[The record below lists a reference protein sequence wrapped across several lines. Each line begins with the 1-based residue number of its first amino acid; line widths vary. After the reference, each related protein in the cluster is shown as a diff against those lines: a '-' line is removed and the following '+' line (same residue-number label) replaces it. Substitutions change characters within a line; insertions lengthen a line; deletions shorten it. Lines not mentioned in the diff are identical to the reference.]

1 METYNK
7 YTRRVRGKNMKI
19 MKSNFIKKLIIILVI
34 IMVLNTLLPDP
45 VNAGLLATI
54 AEYAGGVLFKPLAIL
69 IATTLA
75 SIDVFISAVLNGNS
89 WRIDTGTLYEKAD
102 DVLRTFLVGPDTI
115 FSGKVDM
122 LNANIFRSGMTGTMA
137 HVKNAVARIYYLLR
151 NICGFI
157 MLGGLIFTGIR
168 ILLSSNIPTKKTQY
182 LILLQDWLI
191 GMVLLVLSH
200 VLMAGIFYISDAIVN
215 GLSISITDFGGLN
228 YSCLE
233 KVLSITNWKYS
244 SLVIHL
250 ILLGYLIW
258 MTVVFAIS
266 YFKRFLWICVLVVFA
281 PVFAVMYS
289 FGQQTKQIYSRWMR
303 EFCLTVF
310 VQPFHMIIYSVLVGI
325 PMNIVGL
332 SLSSSAFDLFYALM
346 AISMIRPAEKYMR
359 QLFGMDKGIANMA
372 SYDSGKQV
380 ITDTAKAIGKVA
392 KTAVAVGTTIG
403 TAGAVGA
410 MGAGGALGSQGA
422 AGALGAAGE
431 DPSGASDALSG
442 PGDALGEIGSG
453 EEDKPPQWISEDWEK
468 DEQGRYF
475 NPYNE
480 EWYTEDELNSGRDL
494 PAYMEDKD
502 DFDSADIQALTSG
515 ITDGLENQTE
525 NEKTEETYV
534 GPAEFMKSLRENS
547 EAKDENMTDNDVA
560 KAVGSENVAKM
571 LEDAGFSGEEIAS
584 YLGTGNENAEGLSGG
599 NINASN
605 VTINASS
612 VNMEGAT
619 LESAQSQLQ
628 VGEGT
633 ISEEGNTT
641 SGDTQDSSEGNTTSG
656 DTQNSSEDDG
666 ISLEGSSEKIN
677 FWDAFKNQGG
687 LEQLGTLAN
696 DLVDGHHSIAAG
708 LYVDGTA
715 PTGEWNANSQWRRQ
729 NIAEAGKK
737 REENVRRSA
746 DNWANNKANISIMA
760 GKYIDDERKKA
771 QKKYGKSKDADYI
784 ESVAQEQA
792 KTKAKAALKDMSVY
806 VQYGVTDVNTAYKL
820 YENANDNG
828 FKPDESIRNMAGF
841 NKFNT
846 NAGNVNNINVS
857 NNYTGNNYTT
867 VEQAIPNAKTYYD
880 AGYTDIKDMSWVDYM
895 AQRLG
900 KSPEFAMAVDET
912 LKKKGKEGKLTYNGK
927 DADMKKVID
936 QINSHYGG

>member
-45 VNAGLLATI
+45 VNAGIFSTFMD
-54 AEYAGGVLFKPLAIL
+54 YAGGVLFKPLAMVIG
-69 IATTLA
+69 TTLA
-75 SIDVFISAVLNGNS
+75 SIDVAISSVLQVGKTITIKGTS
-89 WRIDTGTLYEKAD
+89 YKATDMTIMEKIYDISDTALKN
-102 DVLRTFLVGPDTI
+102 FLVGPDTI
-115 FSGKVDM
+115 FSGQIE
-122 LNANIFRSGMTGTMA
+122 LANANIFRSGMTGTMA
-137 HVKNAVARIYYLLR
+137 NVRNAVAKIYYLLR

-200 VLMAGIFYISDAIVN
+200 VLMTGIFYISDAIVAA
-215 GLSISITDFGGLN
+215 LSTSLSYFGGMN
-228 YSCLE
+228 FHCLS
-233 KVLSITNWKYS
+233 KILSITNWKYT
-244 SLVIHL
+244 SLVIHT

-310 VQPFHMIIYSVLVGI
+310 VQPFHIIIYSVLVGI
-325 PMNIVGL
+325 PMKIVGDNWWTN
-332 SLSSSAFDLFYALM
+332 SFDLFYALM

-359 QLFGMDKGIANMA
+359 QLFGMDRGVANMA

-380 ITDTAKAIGKVA
+380 ITDTAKAIGKVV
-392 KTAVAVGTTIG
+392 KTAVAVGATVA
-403 TAGAVGA
+403 TAGVAAGA
-410 MGAGGALGSQGA
+410 IGATGA
-422 AGALGAAGE
+422 AGSAG
-431 DPSGASDALSG
+431 SSLATSKNTTDALKG
-442 PGDALGEIGSG
+442 ITDAGKKTGDVLDQIGSG
-453 EEDKPPQWISEDWEK
+453 EGDTPPQWISEGWDQ
-468 DEQGRYF
+468 DSQGRF
-475 NPYNE
+475 LNPYND
-480 EWYTEDELNSGRDL
+480 EWYTEAELNSGRDL
-494 PAYMEDKD
+494 PGYMDQD
-502 DFDSADIQALTSG
+502 DFDSADIQALTAG
-515 ITDGLENQTE
+515 ITDGMENQTE
-525 NEKTEETYV
+525 
-534 GPAEFMKSLRENS
+534 
-547 EAKDENMTDNDVA
+547 KDQTT
-560 KAVGSENVAKM
+560 S
-571 LEDAGFSGEEIAS
+571 SGEEIAS
-584 YLGTGNENAEGLSGG
+584 YLGTGKENAEGLSGG

-641 SGDTQDSSEGNTTSG
+641 SGG
-656 DTQNSSEDDG
+656 TQNSSEDDG

-687 LEQLGTLAN
+687 LEQIGTLAN
-696 DLVDGHHSIAAG
+696 DLMDGHHSLAAG

-760 GKYIDDERKKA
+760 GKYIEEEREKA

-820 YENANDNG
+820 YENANNNG

-857 NNYTGNNYTT
+857 NNFTGNNYTS

-880 AGYTDIKDMSWVDYM
+880 AGYTNVKDMAWVDYM
-895 AQRLG
+895 AQKLN
-900 KSPEFAMAVDET
+900 KTPDYAMAVDEA
-912 LKKKGKEGKLTYNGK
+912 LKKKGKGGKLTYNGK

>member
-34 IMVLNTLLPDP
+34 IMSLSSLLPG
-45 VNAGLLATI
+45 VVHAGGVISTLFDYAGGILMKPLATI
-54 AEYAGGVLFKPLAIL
+54 YATHLA
-69 IATTLA
+69 TV
-75 SIDVFISAVLNGNS
+75 DVVISAVLQ
-89 WRIDTGTLYEKAD
+89 TGQSRNIFDESLYEMTD
-102 DVLRTFLVGPDTI
+102 DLLESILVGPDTI
-115 FSGKVDM
+115 FQGKVEIA
-122 LNANIFRSGMTGTMA
+122 NANIFSESYTNSSIQNIRK
-137 HVKNAVARIYYLLR
+137 VVAKIYYLLR

-215 GLSISITDFGGLN
+215 ALGDELVEFGNLNLECLKNILDIT
-228 YSCLE
+228 
-233 KVLSITNWKYS
+233 KWKYS
-244 SLVIHL
+244 TLIVNL
-250 ILLGYLIW
+250 ILLTYLVW

-266 YFKRFLWICVLVVFA
+266 YFKRFLWVCVLVVFA

-310 VQPFHMIIYSVLVGI
+310 VQPFHMIVYAVLVGI
-325 PMNIVGL
+325 PL
-332 SLSSSAFDLFYALM
+332 SLVEGWTSNAFDLFYALM

-359 QLFGMDKGIANMA
+359 QLFGMDRGIANMA

-380 ITDTAKAIGKVA
+380 ITDTAKAIGKVV
-392 KTAVAVGTTIG
+392 KTAVAVGATVA
-403 TAGAVGA
+403 TAGVAAGA
-410 MGAGGALGSQGA
+410 IGATGA
-422 AGALGAAGE
+422 AGSAG
-431 DPSGASDALSG
+431 SSLATSKNTTDALKG
-442 PGDALGEIGSG
+442 ITDAGKKTGDVLDQIGSG
-453 EEDKPPQWISEDWEK
+453 EGDTPPQWISEGWDQ
-468 DEQGRYF
+468 DSQGRF
-475 NPYNE
+475 LNPYND
-480 EWYTEDELNSGRDL
+480 EWYTEAELNSGRDL
-494 PAYMEDKD
+494 PGYMDQD
-502 DFDSADIQALTSG
+502 DFDSADIQALTAG
-515 ITDGLENQTE
+515 ITDGMENQTE
-525 NEKTEETYV
+525 
-534 GPAEFMKSLRENS
+534 
-547 EAKDENMTDNDVA
+547 KDQTT
-560 KAVGSENVAKM
+560 S
-571 LEDAGFSGEEIAS
+571 SGEEIAS
-584 YLGTGNENAEGLSGG
+584 YLGTGKENAEGLSGG

-619 LESAQSQLQ
+619 LESAQSKLE

-633 ISEEGNTT
+633 ISE
-641 SGDTQDSSEGNTTSG
+641 EGNTTSG

-666 ISLEGSSEKIN
+666 ISLEGASDKIN

-696 DLVDGHHSIAAG
+696 DIVDGHHSLAAG

-746 DNWANNKANISIMA
+746 DNWANNKTNISIMA
-760 GKYIDDERKKA
+760 GKYIEEEREKA

-820 YENANDNG
+820 YENANNNG

-857 NNYTGNNYTT
+857 NNFTGNNYTS

-880 AGYTDIKDMSWVDYM
+880 AGYTNVKDMAWVDYM
-895 AQRLG
+895 AQKLN
-900 KSPEFAMAVDET
+900 KTPDYAMAVDEA
-912 LKKKGKEGKLTYNGK
+912 LKKKGKGGKLTYNGK